1 MIDMIN
7 VGKKVTKVCYV
18 TEKDESPVNS
28 KRYYKDWE
36 AWSSGH
42 GICYIPDCEVSE
54 YGHDGIVTEE
64 EINTWG
70 VGYTKE
76 DLMQEMDDVLRE
88 EYELPFDEFSES
100 MCERIGEMIFT
111 LLRGDALEAC
121 VRRNISGIFNIYNGL
136 C

>member
-18 TEKDESPVNS
+18 TEKDESPLNS
-28 KRYYKDWE
+28 KRYYKDCE
-36 AWSSGH
+36 AWNNNH
-42 GICYIPDCEVSE
+42 GICYIPDCEVTD
-54 YGHDGIVTEE
+54 YGHDGIITEE

-70 VGYTKE
+70 VGYTKD
-76 DLMQEMDDVLRE
+76 DLMQELDDVLRE
-88 EYELPFDEFSES
+88 EYDFPFDALSES
-100 MCERIGEMIFT
+100 MRERIGAMIFT
-111 LLRGDALEAC
+111 MLRGDTLENC